1 MERATVASA
10 GDPWEKMSDN
20 EEQAAPSSEAPLED
34 LKKERDFFIQQ
45 FFRKGAQLTEELLKE
60 NERLQER
67 IAALEA
73 ENGRLRAHVASDTA
87 IRDLL
92 RKIDELE
99 AEKNA
104 LLQRSSGSHDNEDR
118 FASRHAEVEA
128 ELASL
133 ANLYVATSQLHSS
146 ANVRNV
152 LRNIKELL
160 AQFLGA
166 AKFGVYLASDAGNQL
181 VAVASEGQNFADIA
195 TLTVDDTVIGRAFT
209 SGKLFYD
216 ADNDVSR
223 GTVEQPAAA
232 VPLLIDGTPI
242 GVIAVFG
249 TLPQKTAFDDQDGE
263 LFRLLGTQAALALVS
278 ARLFTDAGRKVPGVQ
293 AFLDLE
299 D

>member
-1 MERATVASA
+1 MLPSDALEIPGRQ
-10 GDPWEKMSDN
+10 MSDN
-20 EEQAAPSSEAPLED
+20 DEQAAPSSEALPED
-34 LKKERDFFIQQ
+34 LTKERDQFIQQ

-67 IAALEA
+67 IAALES

-99 AEKNA
+99 AEKKA
-104 LLQRSSGSHDNEDR
+104 LLQRSAGQKDDDR
-118 FASRHAEVEA
+118 FASHHAELEA

-133 ANLYVATSQLHSS
+133 ANLYVAASQLHSS
-146 ANVRNV
+146 SNVRNV

-166 AKFGVYLASDAGNQL
+166 AKFGVYLASEDGKQL

-195 TLTVDDTVIGRAFT
+195 TLAVDERAIGRAFAT
-209 SGKLFYD
+209 GKLFYD
-216 ADNDVSR
+216 EDNDVSK
-223 GTVEQPAAA
+223 GSVEQPAAA
-232 VPLLIDGTPI
+232 VPLLIDGMPI

-249 TLPQKTAFDDQDGE
+249 TLPQKTAFDHQDGE